1 MYKLFVI
8 KSFSWFE
15 FIMFALLCVSYDAII
30 QLIGDIAG
38 PIFLVV
44 SVLSVLFINWFVSA
58 AIQGIDE
65 YYNHNIKGND
75 DGK

>member
-15 FIMFALLCVSYDAII
+15 FLMYALLCISFDAIN
-30 QLIGDIAG
+30 QLMGDIAG
-38 PIFLVV
+38 PIF
-44 SVLSVLFINWFVSA
+44 SVIAALSILFINWFVSA

-65 YYNHNIKGND
+65 HYNHGLKRKD
-75 DGK
+75 DEK